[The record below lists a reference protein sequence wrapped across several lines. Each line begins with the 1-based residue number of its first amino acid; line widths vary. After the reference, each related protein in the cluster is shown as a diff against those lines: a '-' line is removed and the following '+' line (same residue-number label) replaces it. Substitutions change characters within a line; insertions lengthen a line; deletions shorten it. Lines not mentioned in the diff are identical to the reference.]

1 MSNKSLKLKTLI
13 LAIGLA
19 SAPLAGAVADTEI
32 LNVSYDPTR
41 ELYQE
46 FNKSFAE
53 HWKEKTG
60 ETVTIRQSHGGAGK
74 QARAVIDGLEAD
86 VVTLALSY
94 DIDAIAEKTGF
105 LSKDWQSRLPHES
118 SPYTST
124 IVFLVRKGN
133 PKGIKD
139 WGDLASPGV
148 EVITPNPKTSGGA
161 RWNFLAA
168 WGWALDH
175 FGGDEAK
182 VRDYVTKVYRN
193 VPVLDSGARGSTNT
207 FVKRGIGD
215 VLLAWEN
222 EALLAVNKLGRDD
235 LEIVV
240 PSVSILAQ
248 PPVTVVDHWVDAH
261 GTRKIAEAY
270 LNYLYTP
277 VGQEL
282 AAKHYYRPR
291 DEEVAGKYANVF
303 PKVTRFT
310 VKDVFGG
317 WQKARQPT
325 SPTVGPSTRFMR
337 SENKPRRKCVARG
350 WSAGDATEREQ
361 SMTKDAL
368 NELVHDALADVT
380 DKNPADFSIHKDGN
394 HFSARILG
402 VTVTSAFQP
411 IFSNLDSEVIGH
423 EALLRPL
430 AGKGAPLS
438 PALAFA
444 MAAEAGKVVT
454 FDRVCRTIH
463 LLNYVAQA
471 PDDGFLFLNIH
482 PRHVANVHGHGKVF
496 ERVLRHYAFPSCR
509 VVLEITENETG
520 EEAHLAEAW
529 RIIVSA
535 ISP

>member
-1 MSNKSLKLKTLI
+1 MSKKSLKLKTLI
-13 LAIGLA
+13 LALGLV

-74 QARAVIDGLEAD
+74 QARAVIDGLQAD

-94 DIDAIAEKTGF
+94 DIDAISEKTGF
-105 LSKDWQSRLPHES
+105 LPKDWQSRLAHES

-139 WGDLASPGV
+139 WGDLANPGI

-175 FGGDEAK
+175 FGGDEAQ

-222 EALLAVNKLGRDD
+222 EALLAVNKLDLDD

-240 PSVSILAQ
+240 PSISILAQ
-248 PPVTVVDHWVDAH
+248 PPVTVIDHWVDAH
-261 GTRKIAEAY
+261 GTRKVAEAY

-282 AAKHYYRPR
+282 AAKHFYRPR
-291 DEEVAGKYANVF
+291 NGEVAAKYADVF
-303 PKVTRFT
+303 PNVKRFT

-317 WQKARQPT
+317 WQKAQVT
-325 SPTVGPSTRFMR
+325 HF
-337 SENKPRRKCVARG
+337 
-350 WSAGDATEREQ
+350 
-361 SMTKDAL
+361 
-368 NELVHDALADVT
+368 AD
-380 DKNPADFSIHKDGN
+380 G
-394 HFSARILG
+394 G
-402 VTVTSAFQP
+402 
-411 IFSNLDSEVIGH
+411 
-423 EALLRPL
+423 
-430 AGKGAPLS
+430 
-438 PALAFA
+438 
-444 MAAEAGKVVT
+444 T
-454 FDRVCRTIH
+454 FDQIYAV
-463 LLNYVAQA
+463 
-471 PDDGFLFLNIH
+471 
-482 PRHVANVHGHGKVF
+482 GK
-496 ERVLRHYAFPSCR
+496 
-509 VVLEITENETG
+509 
-520 EEAHLAEAW
+520 
-529 RIIVSA
+529 
-535 ISP
+535 